1 MAGHPLQQPLREAAV
16 IDFGTAF
23 IGFLIML
30 AMMLMGI
37 SIAASLFLT
46 AAMGALIYLG
56 LPTLMSF
63 GNTMWGAL
71 NDFILTC
78 IPLFILLGEIL
89 VRAGVTDRMY
99 RSLSG
104 WLSRLPGGLL
114 HTNIVSCSIFA
125 AISGSSVATAAT
137 IGTVALPALE
147 ERKYDEKLVLGSIAA
162 GGTLGILI
170 PPSINMI
177 VYGAITNT
185 SIGKLFIAGI
195 VPGLMLAAMF
205 MIAIVVFC
213 VIRPSLAGVKEDL
226 PPLSQRLL
234 ALCDLIPPGLVFFV
248 VMGGIY
254 MGWAT
259 PTEAAAI
266 GVVMSLL
273 VAAWYRKLSFAMLH
287 ESFLAA
293 TRTTAMVLL
302 IILGAFFLNYVVG
315 ILGVPQAVSGYVAA
329 LGATPLETIWI
340 LVVLYLIL
348 GCFLETLSMM
358 IATVPVIV
366 PLVVSLGFDPVWFG
380 IFLVLMMELSLITP
394 PVGMN
399 LYVVQGIRGKGSIMD
414 VIRGSLPFVV
424 IMLILVGLII
434 YFPGIALW
442 LPSHL

>member
-1 MAGHPLQQPLREAAV
+1 M
-16 IDFGTAF
+16 IDFGSAA
-23 IGFLIML
+23 IGFLVML
-30 AMMLMGI
+30 GLMLTGI

-46 AAMGALIYLG
+46 ASLGALLYLG

-63 GNTMWGAL
+63 GNTMWGVL

-99 RSLSG
+99 RTLSD
-104 WLSRLPGGLL
+104 WLAPLPGGLL
-114 HTNIVSCSIFA
+114 HSNIGACSIFA

-137 IGTVALPALE
+137 MGTVALPAMQARHYN
-147 ERKYDEKLVLGSIAA
+147 ERLVLGSVAA

-195 VPGLMLAAMF
+195 VPGLLLAGLF
-205 MIAIVVFC
+205 MALIMVMCILK
-213 VIRPSLAGVKEDL
+213 PSLAGDKEQL
-226 PPLSQRLL
+226 PPLRERLRNL
-234 ALCDLIPPGLVFFV
+234 VGFIPPGLVFFI

-254 MGWAT
+254 LGWAT
-259 PTEAAAI
+259 PTEAAAL
-266 GVVMSLL
+266 GVVMSMLI
-273 VAAWYRKLSFAMLH
+273 AAWYRKLTLVMLH
-287 ESFLAA
+287 EAFLS
-293 TRTTAMVLL
+293 TMRTTAMVLL
-302 IILGAFFLNYVVG
+302 IIIGAFFLNYVIG
-315 ILGVPQAVSGYVAA
+315 MLGVPQAVSSYVAA
-329 LGATPLETIWI
+329 LGTSPLETLWI
-340 LVVLYLIL
+340 LVIFYLIL

-366 PLVVSLGFDPVWFG
+366 PLVVSLGYDPVWFG

-399 LYVVQGIRGKGSIMD
+399 LYVVQGIRGKGSVID
-414 VIRGSLPFVV
+414 VIRGSMPFVL
-424 IMLILVGLII
+424 IMLLMTALII
-434 YFPGIALW
+434 FFPDIVLW
-442 LPSHL
+442 LPGKIS

>member
-1 MAGHPLQQPLREAAV
+1 M

-23 IGFLIML
+23 IGFLLML
-30 AMMLMGI
+30 TFMLVGI

-46 AAMGALIYLG
+46 AAIGALAYLG
-56 LPTLMSF
+56 LPTLLSF

-104 WLSRLPGGLL
+104 WFARLPGGLL
-114 HTNIVSCSIFA
+114 HTNIVSCGIFA

-137 IGTVALPALE
+137 IGTVAMPAMKARGYE
-147 ERKYDEKLVLGSIAA
+147 EKMVLGSVAA

-170 PPSINMI
+170 PPSINMV

-195 VPGLMLAAMF
+195 VPGVLLAGMF
-205 MIAIVVFC
+205 MLFIAVYCMIK
-213 VIRPSLAGVKEDL
+213 PSLAGEAEK
-226 PPLSQRLL
+226 PQPLSQRLR
-234 ALCDLIPPGLVFFV
+234 ALGDLIPPALVFFV

-287 ESFLAA
+287 DAFLAA

-315 ILGVPQAVSGYVAA
+315 MLGVPQAVSNYVAE
-329 LGATPLETIWI
+329 LGTTPLETIWI
-340 LVVLYLIL
+340 LVLLYLVL

-366 PLVVSLGFDPVWFG
+366 PLVVSLGYDPVWFG
-380 IFLVLMMELSLITP
+380 IFLVIMMELSLITP

-399 LYVVQGIRGKGSIMD
+399 LYVVQGIRGRGSIID
-414 VIRGSLPFVV
+414 VIRGSLPFVLA
-424 IMLILVGLII
+424 MLLLVTLVI

-442 LPSHL
+442 LPSKI

>member
-1 MAGHPLQQPLREAAV
+1 M

-23 IGFLIML
+23 IGFLVML
-30 AMMLMGI
+30 SLMLVGI

-46 AAMGALIYLG
+46 AALGALMYLG

-99 RSLSG
+99 RSLAG

-147 ERKYDEKLVLGSIAA
+147 QRKYDEKLVLGSIAA

-195 VPGLMLAAMF
+195 VPGLLLAAMF
-205 MIAIVVFC
+205 MIAIVLFC
-213 VIRPSLAGVKEDL
+213 VIRPSLAGVKEDV
-226 PPLSQRLL
+226 PPLSQRLR
-234 ALCDLIPPGLVFFV
+234 ALGDLIPPGLVFFV

-287 ESFLAA
+287 ASFLAA

-315 ILGVPQAVSGYVAA
+315 ILGVPQAVSAYVAE

-340 LVVLYLIL
+340 LVILYIIL

-399 LYVVQGIRGKGSIMD
+399 LYVVQGIRGKGSIVD

-424 IMLILVGLII
+424 IMLILLALII

>member
-1 MAGHPLQQPLREAAV
+1 M

-23 IGFLIML
+23 IGFL
-30 AMMLMGI
+30 MMLVFMLLGI

-46 AAMGALIYLG
+46 AAIGALAYLG
-56 LPTLMSF
+56 LPTLLSF

-104 WLSRLPGGLL
+104 WFSRLPGGLL
-114 HTNIVSCSIFA
+114 HTNIVSCGIFA

-137 IGTVALPALE
+137 IGTVAMPAMNA
-147 ERKYDEKLVLGSIAA
+147 RGYNEKMVLGSVAA

-170 PPSINMI
+170 PPSINMV

-195 VPGLMLAAMF
+195 VPGLLLAGMF
-205 MIAIVVFC
+205 MLFIAVYCIVK
-213 VIRPSLAGVKEDL
+213 PSLAGEPEKL
-226 PPLSQRLL
+226 APLSQRLRDL
-234 ALCDLIPPGLVFFV
+234 GDLIPPAMVFIV

-266 GVVMSLL
+266 GVVMSLG

-315 ILGVPQAVSGYVAA
+315 MLGVPQAVSSYVAA
-329 LGATPLETIWI
+329 LGTTPLETIWI
-340 LVVLYLIL
+340 LVLLYLVL

-366 PLVVSLGFDPVWFG
+366 PLVVSLGYDPVWFG
-380 IFLVLMMELSLITP
+380 IFLVIMMELSLITP

-399 LYVVQGIRGKGSIMD
+399 LYVVQGIRGKGSIID
-414 VIRGSLPFVV
+414 VIRGSLPFVLA
-424 IMLILVGLII
+424 MLLLVTLVI
-434 YFPGIALW
+434 YFPGLALW
-442 LPSHL
+442 LPSKI

>member
-1 MAGHPLQQPLREAAV
+1 M
-16 IDFGTAF
+16 IDFGSAA

-30 AMMLMGI
+30 GLMLTGI

-46 AAMGALIYLG
+46 ASLGALLYLG

-63 GNTMWGAL
+63 GNTMWGVL

-99 RSLSG
+99 RTLSD
-104 WLSRLPGGLL
+104 WLAPLPGGLL
-114 HTNIVSCSIFA
+114 HSNIGACSIFA

-137 IGTVALPALE
+137 MGTVALPAMQARRYN
-147 ERKYDEKLVLGSIAA
+147 ERLVLGTVAA

-195 VPGLMLAAMF
+195 VPGLLLAGLF
-205 MIAIVVFC
+205 MVLIMVMC
-213 VIRPSLAGVKEDL
+213 VLKPSLAGDKEQL
-226 PPLSQRLL
+226 PPLRERLRNL
-234 ALCDLIPPGLVFFV
+234 VGFIPPGLVFFI

-254 MGWAT
+254 LGWAT
-259 PTEAAAI
+259 PTEAAAL
-266 GVVMSLL
+266 GVVMSMLI
-273 VAAWYRKLSFAMLH
+273 AAWYRKLTVRMLH
-287 ESFLAA
+287 EAFLS
-293 TRTTAMVLL
+293 TMRTTAMVLL
-302 IILGAFFLNYVVG
+302 IIIGAFFLNYVIG
-315 ILGVPQAVSGYVAA
+315 MLGVPQAVSSYVAA
-329 LGATPLETIWI
+329 LGTSPLETLWI
-340 LVVLYLIL
+340 LVIFYLIL
-348 GCFLETLSMM
+348 GSFLETLSMM

-366 PLVVSLGFDPVWFG
+366 PLVVSLGYDPVWFG

-399 LYVVQGIRGKGSIMD
+399 LYVVQGIRGKGSVID
-414 VIRGSLPFVV
+414 VIRGSMPFVL
-424 IMLILVGLII
+424 IMLLMTALII
-434 YFPGIALW
+434 FFPDIVLW
-442 LPSHL
+442 LPGKIA

>member
-1 MAGHPLQQPLREAAV
+1 M

-30 AMMLMGI
+30 SLMLVGI

-46 AAMGALIYLG
+46 AALGALVYLG

-99 RSLSG
+99 RSLAG
-104 WLSRLPGGLL
+104 WLSHLPGGLL

-147 ERKYDEKLVLGSIAA
+147 ERKYDEKLVLGTIAA

-195 VPGLMLAAMF
+195 VPGLLLAAMF
-205 MIAIVVFC
+205 MLAIVLLC
-213 VIRPSLAGVKEDL
+213 VMRPSLAGVKEAV
-226 PPLSQRLL
+226 PPLSQRLR

-315 ILGVPQAVSGYVAA
+315 ILGVPQAVSSYVAA
-329 LGATPLETIWI
+329 LGTTPIETMWI
-340 LVVLYLIL
+340 LVILYIVL

-366 PLVVSLGFDPVWFG
+366 PLVVSLGFDPVWFV

-399 LYVVQGIRGKGSIMD
+399 LYVVQGIRGKGSITD

-424 IMLILVGLII
+424 IMLILVALII

>member
-1 MAGHPLQQPLREAAV
+1 M
-16 IDFGTAF
+16 IDFGSAA

-30 AMMLMGI
+30 GLMLTGI

-46 AAMGALIYLG
+46 ASLGALLYLG

-63 GNTMWGAL
+63 GNTMWGVL

-99 RSLSG
+99 RTLSD
-104 WLSRLPGGLL
+104 WLAPLPGGLL
-114 HTNIVSCSIFA
+114 HSNIGACSIFA

-137 IGTVALPALE
+137 MGTVAQPAMQARRYN
-147 ERKYDEKLVLGSIAA
+147 ERLVLGTVAA

-195 VPGLMLAAMF
+195 VPGLLLAGLF
-205 MIAIVVFC
+205 MVLIMVMC
-213 VIRPSLAGVKEDL
+213 VLKPSLAGDKEQL
-226 PPLSQRLL
+226 PPLRERLRNL
-234 ALCDLIPPGLVFFV
+234 VGFIPPGLVFFI

-254 MGWAT
+254 LGWAT
-259 PTEAAAI
+259 PTEAAAL
-266 GVVMSLL
+266 GVVMSMLI
-273 VAAWYRKLSFAMLH
+273 AAWYRKLTVRMLH
-287 ESFLAA
+287 EAFLS
-293 TRTTAMVLL
+293 TMRTTAMVLL
-302 IILGAFFLNYVVG
+302 IIIGAFFLNYVIG
-315 ILGVPQAVSGYVAA
+315 MLGVPQAVSSYVAA
-329 LGATPLETIWI
+329 LGTSPLETLWI
-340 LVVLYLIL
+340 LVIFYLIL
-348 GCFLETLSMM
+348 GSFLETLSMM

-366 PLVVSLGFDPVWFG
+366 PLVVSLGYDPVWFG

-399 LYVVQGIRGKGSIMD
+399 LYVVQGIRGKGSVID
-414 VIRGSLPFVV
+414 VIRGSMPFVL
-424 IMLILVGLII
+424 IMLLMTALII
-434 YFPGIALW
+434 FFPDIVLW
-442 LPSHL
+442 LPGKIA